1 VVFQEFDQLLPWK
14 TVLGNVVYALRVA
27 RRLDAAAARAQ
38 AGRFIAM
45 VGLERFAASYPH
57 QLSGGMKQ
65 RVAIARSLAL
75 DPRMLL
81 MDEPFASL
89 DALTRRRMQDEL
101 LTIWEATRKT
111 LLFVTHSIEEAVLLG
126 DRILI
131 LSAHPA
137 ACGPSW
143 TIPPPA
149 SATARPSWPPSGAWR
164 PPSMRKG
171 AIVLALLVLWEAGTR
186 LFAVSPLLFPPA
198 SAVLLAFGRAVASGE
213 IPGFAGQSLK
223 VLLTG
228 MALGAGIAL
237 VLTTL
242 AVTTRLGAEI
252 LETLT
257 SMFNPLPAI
266 ALMPLALL
274 WFGLGVNAVVFVVV
288 HSTLWPM
295 SLNTYTGFVTVPPTL
310 KRVGQNLGLSG
321 WRLVS
326 GILLPAA
333 FPYILSGIK
342 IGWAFAWRTI
352 IAAEMVFGV
361 AGSQGGLG
369 WFIYQNR
376 FEMNTDLVFAGLL
389 TVILI
394 GLLVENLFF
403 RWLERRTVLRWGMSV

>member
-1 VVFQEFDQLLPWK
+1 
-14 TVLGNVVYALRVA
+14 
-27 RRLDAAAARAQ
+27 
-38 AGRFIAM
+38 
-45 VGLERFAASYPH
+45 
-57 QLSGGMKQ
+57 
-65 RVAIARSLAL
+65 
-75 DPRMLL
+75 
-81 MDEPFASL
+81 
-89 DALTRRRMQDEL
+89 
-101 LTIWEATRKT
+101 
-111 LLFVTHSIEEAVLLG
+111 
-126 DRILI
+126 
-131 LSAHPA
+131 
-137 ACGPSW
+137 
-143 TIPPPA
+143 
-149 SATARPSWPPSGAWR
+149 
-164 PPSMRKG
+164 MRK
-171 AIVLALLVLWEAGTR
+171 AAVVLALLIVWEAGTR

-198 SAVLLAFGRAVASGE
+198 SAVLLAFGRALASGE
-213 IPGFAGQSLK
+213 IPGFAAQSLK

-228 MALGAGIAL
+228 MAIGAGVAL

-274 WFGLGVNAVVFVVV
+274 WFGLGINAVVFVIV

-321 WRLVS
+321 WRLVT

-403 RWLERRTVLRWGMSV
+403 RWLERRTVLRWGMSTMHS

>member
-1 VVFQEFDQLLPWK
+1 
-14 TVLGNVVYALRVA
+14 
-27 RRLDAAAARAQ
+27 
-38 AGRFIAM
+38 
-45 VGLERFAASYPH
+45 
-57 QLSGGMKQ
+57 
-65 RVAIARSLAL
+65 
-75 DPRMLL
+75 
-81 MDEPFASL
+81 
-89 DALTRRRMQDEL
+89 
-101 LTIWEATRKT
+101 
-111 LLFVTHSIEEAVLLG
+111 
-126 DRILI
+126 
-131 LSAHPA
+131 
-137 ACGPSW
+137 
-143 TIPPPA
+143 
-149 SATARPSWPPSGAWR
+149 
-164 PPSMRKG
+164 MRKA
-171 AIVLALLVLWEAGTR
+171 AIVLALLVVWEAGTR

-198 SAVLLAFGRAVASGE
+198 SAVLLAFGRALASGE
-213 IPGFAGQSLK
+213 IPGFAAQSLK

-228 MALGAGIAL
+228 MAIGAGVAL

-274 WFGLGVNAVVFVVV
+274 WFGLGVNAVVFVIV

-321 WRLVS
+321 WRLVT

-403 RWLERRTVLRWGMSV
+403 RWLERRTVLRWGMTM

>member
-1 VVFQEFDQLLPWK
+1 VSGP
-14 TVLGNVVYALRVA
+14 AAAVA
-27 RRLDAAAARAQ
+27 RKA
-38 AGRFIAM
+38 
-45 VGLERFAASYPH
+45 
-57 QLSGGMKQ
+57 
-65 RVAIARSLAL
+65 
-75 DPRMLL
+75 
-81 MDEPFASL
+81 
-89 DALTRRRMQDEL
+89 
-101 LTIWEATRKT
+101 TIVLT
-111 LLFVTHSIEEAVLLG
+111 LLA
-126 DRILI
+126 
-131 LSAHPA
+131 
-137 ACGPSW
+137 
-143 TIPPPA
+143 
-149 SATARPSWPPSGAWR
+149 
-164 PPSMRKG
+164 
-171 AIVLALLVLWEAGTR
+171 LWEAWTR

-198 SAVLLAFGRAVASGE
+198 SIVLRAFAASVGSGE
-213 IPGFAGQSLK
+213 LPGYAGQSLK
-223 VLLTG
+223 ILLAG
-228 MALGAGIAL
+228 MAVGALVAL

-252 LETLT
+252 LQTLT

-274 WFGLGVNAVVFVVV
+274 WFGLGPRALVFVVI
-288 HSTLWPM
+288 HSVLWPM
-295 SLNTYTGFVTVPPTL
+295 SLNTYTGFVTVPTTL
-310 KRVGQNLGLSG
+310 KRVGENFGLAG
-321 WRLVS
+321 WRLVA

-403 RWLERRTVLRWGMSV
+403 RWLERRTVLRWGMSAGH